1 MRRRTFIFSGLAFL
15 AHNAEARAPSQKT
28 KSFHDFG
35 AVGDGIHIDTI
46 PVRKALNSGEPIVQ
60 SGGKFL
66 IDEEVV
72 IEMPL
77 KLTMESGSSL
87 LVKDSSR
94 PERGLWIR
102 SDDAEINGLALSGSC
117 QSVLLKIDGRNP
129 QIADTRLDGQRA
141 TSYGLLVQDPSTLR
155 IKNLA
160 IINCHGSQTPSAAGL
175 AIKGKID
182 SAFLE
187 DTLIRDISAP
197 RTGKMGASEGA
208 ARGIMILSNS
218 TTTKVVIT
226 RATIQGILAREGDC
240 ITAFCPR
247 ENNLTELKISQC
259 KLENFNRRGVKSLFN
274 KNTITNSSIVM
285 QDKTEAGRAGIELFG
300 GEATINACTID
311 ARNLDFGIFCSN
323 LSSGTLSA
331 NTIKAGTA
339 QSLDLSWL
347 NRSTQSGVYLRNCQ
361 KITLTENTIEGGYHG
376 IVLEKTTPT
385 EIKENAFSR
394 HKSDQINIK

>member
-1 MRRRTFIFSGLAFL
+1 MLAVLTLLANRAGARGL
-15 AHNAEARAPSQKT
+15 NPKPR
-28 KSFHDFG
+28 SFHDFG
-35 AVGDGIHIDTI
+35 AVGDGINIDTI
-46 PVRKALNSGEPIVQ
+46 AIRKALNSGYAIVQ
-60 SGGKFL
+60 SGGQFL
-66 IDEEVV
+66 IDEEIL

-77 KLTMESGSSL
+77 KLTMENGSNL
-87 LVKDSSR
+87 QVKKSSF
-94 PERGLWIR
+94 PERGLWIK
-102 SDDAEINGLALSGSC
+102 SDNAEINGLSLSGGC
-117 QSVLLKIDGRNP
+117 QSVLLKIDGQNP
-129 QIADTRLDGQRA
+129 QITDTRLDGQRA

-187 DTLIRDISAP
+187 DILIRDISAP
-197 RTGKMGASEGA
+197 RAGKMGASEGA

-218 TTTKVVIT
+218 TVTKVDIT

-247 ENNLTELKISQC
+247 ENNLTKLTISQC

-311 ARNLDFGIFCSN
+311 AKNLDFGIFCSN

-347 NRSTQSGVYLRNCQ
+347 NRSTQSAIYLRNC
-361 KITLTENTIEGGYHG
+361 KKVTLSENSIEGGYHG
-376 IVLEKTTPT
+376 VVLEKTIYNEAQKNNFYKQKDD
-385 EIKENAFSR
+385 EIKF
-394 HKSDQINIK
+394 K